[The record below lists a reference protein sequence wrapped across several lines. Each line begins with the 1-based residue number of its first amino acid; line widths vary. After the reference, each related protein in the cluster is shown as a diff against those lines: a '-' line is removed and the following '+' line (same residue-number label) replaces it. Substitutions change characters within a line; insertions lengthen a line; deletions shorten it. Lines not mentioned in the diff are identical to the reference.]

1 MSQEKIDFL
10 ILYLFGLILLS
21 VLTVR
26 PMISYFIRAIN
37 MGEYRPHRKAVK
49 NEICY
54 TAFKR

>member
-26 PMISYFIRAIN
+26 PMISYFIRAIKY
-37 MGEYRPHRKAVK
+37 GGIPTSSESRKK
-49 NEICY
+49 
-54 TAFKR
+54 